1 MPFNIVGAG
10 EATPGAGTVN
20 LAFPQDDRYARVD
33 GVDSIKISS
42 DLEYLLGVHYSAI
55 ATGARALIRQP
66 GEIDKSFLKCQLSA
80 DNDAT
85 LGYQDLFRTPIQLKV
100 GSKLEVLS
108 VNAGD
113 EDTLI
118 GLLLGTGSITPAP
131 FTIDE
136 IIDGFSDTTI
146 ATAMVWN
153 PCPITWNQDLKAGL
167 YSIVGMRA
175 SVFLAANAWATL
187 MRLVIPGNPSWRPGV
202 PCTIAEADHE
212 EFQSQTTE
220 PWTIW
225 GDMGVTFNAPEEMPN
240 IEVLSNALHT
250 DENIQL
256 MLKKVG

>member
-1 MPFNIVGAG
+1 MPFNLVGAG
-10 EATPGAGTVN
+10 EATPGTGTVN
-20 LAFPQDDRYARVD
+20 LAFPQDDRYARLD
-33 GVDSIKISS
+33 GNDAIKITK
-42 DLEYLLGVHYSAI
+42 DLGFLLGVFFGAI
-55 ATGARALIRQP
+55 STGARALIRQP
-66 GEIDKSFLKCQLSA
+66 GEIDKSFLKCCLLA
-80 DNDAT
+80 DVDLT
-85 LGYQDLFRTPIQLKV
+85 QGYQDLFRSPIALKV
-100 GSKLEVLS
+100 GSKLEAMS
-108 VNAGD
+108 VNGTD

-118 GLLLGTGSITPAP
+118 GLLLGTGYVAPAP

-153 PCPITWNQDLKAGL
+153 PCPITWNQDLKAGK
-167 YSIVGMRA
+167 YSIVGMRG
-175 SVFLAANAWATL
+175 SVFLAAAAWACL
-187 MRLVIPGNPSWRPGV
+187 MRLVIPGNPLWRPGV

-212 EFQSQTTE
+212 ELQSQTME

-225 GDMGVTFNAPEEMPN
+225 GDMGVTFRAPEEMPN